1 MRRNASYLL
10 VCTLIVVLAGCKN
23 KNKGSDAA
31 FGNYDPYAMPASETS
46 YEPIPAMPSY
56 STPATTTTVADS
68 WETSA
73 SSTGMGGGR
82 QHTVVQKDTLYSLA
96 RQYYGDHTKWRQ
108 IYEANRTQIS
118 DPNKIRVGQ
127 RLLIP

>member
-23 KNKGSDAA
+23 KNKGTDAG
-31 FGNYDPYAMPASETS
+31 FGAYDPYAMPAAESS
-46 YEPIPAMPSY
+46 YEPIPA
-56 STPATTTTVADS
+56 TPTYGSATMTVADS
-68 WETSA
+68 WGA
-73 SSTGMGGGR
+73 STSTGGAR
-82 QHTVVQKDTLYSLA
+82 YHTVVQKETLYSLS
-96 RQYYGDHTKWRQ
+96 RQYYGDHTKWRD
-108 IYEANRTQIS
+108 IYEANRAAIS